1 MQGVAVVCGILWDV
15 FVRFVGYSSW
25 CWQGNHLSIT
35 YQSPI
40 DNSREEGYNQFQ
52 KWMRG

>member
-15 FVRFVGYSSW
+15 FVRFVWYSY
-25 CWQGNHLSIT
+25 GIGRGIT

-40 DNSREEGYNQFQ
+40 NHLLITY
-52 KWMRG
+52 W